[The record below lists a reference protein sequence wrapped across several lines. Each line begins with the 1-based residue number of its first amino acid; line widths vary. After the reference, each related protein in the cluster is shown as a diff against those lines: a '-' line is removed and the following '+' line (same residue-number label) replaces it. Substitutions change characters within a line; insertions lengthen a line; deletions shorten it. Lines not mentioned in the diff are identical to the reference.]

1 MASDVMHRKK
11 LDRSHLSDS
20 NFRESED
27 LNGLNVN
34 MDFLSKFPKIL
45 VDERIHLFWIFC
57 NYYYILKEWKWICK
71 FLIENEGEIRIRFIY
86 YDNNI

>member
-1 MASDVMHRKK
+1 MRQLFLSEYSNFFSSDENFLKLKRSMASDVMHRKK

-20 NFRESED
+20 NFRKSEN

-45 VDERIHLFWIFC
+45 VDERIHLF
-57 NYYYILKEWKWICK
+57 
-71 FLIENEGEIRIRFIY
+71 
-86 YDNNI
+86 

>member
-1 MASDVMHRKK
+1 MRQLFLSEYSNFFSSDENFLKLKRSMATGVMYRKK

-34 MDFLSKFPKIL
+34 MDVLSKFPKIL
-45 VDERIHLFWIFC
+45 VDERIDLF
-57 NYYYILKEWKWICK
+57 
-71 FLIENEGEIRIRFIY
+71 
-86 YDNNI
+86 

>member
-1 MASDVMHRKK
+1 MRQLFSSEYSNFFSSDENFLKFKRSMASDVMHRKK

-20 NFRESED
+20 NFRKSEN

-45 VDERIHLFWIFC
+45 VDETIHLF
-57 NYYYILKEWKWICK
+57 
-71 FLIENEGEIRIRFIY
+71 
-86 YDNNI
+86 

>member
-1 MASDVMHRKK
+1 MRQLFSSEYSNFFSSDENFLKLKRSMASDVMHRKK

-20 NFRESED
+20 NFRKSEN

-45 VDERIHLFWIFC
+45 VDERIHLF
-57 NYYYILKEWKWICK
+57 
-71 FLIENEGEIRIRFIY
+71 
-86 YDNNI
+86 